1 MEKTKAMCSF
11 GTDEYGLQTGTMK
24 ISELNDF
31 KGHPFKVE
39 QDIQLFEL
47 MRSIEDKGVLVPL
60 IVRSN
65 PYGDGYEIIA
75 GHRRKAACTWA
86 GIEEVPV
93 IIREMD
99 DSDAV
104 IAMIDS
110 NLQREYIKPSEKAY
124 AYKMKLEAMK
134 SQGKRNDLTSSQLG
148 TKLEK
153 EEIAE
158 GKYILR
164 ADERLAKEVGESRN
178 QIARY
183 IRLTNLIPKILDVVD
198 AGRIAFTIGVELS
211 YLTEEEQYELHA
223 VMDLEQCT
231 PSLSQANKMKRMS
244 QAGTLDMDE
253 MYSILEQEK
262 PNQREQIK
270 IRADKEIEK
279 RIGVQTDTTA
289 IDKELANYESKLKEV
304 DLNKARLERE
314 IDNLP
319 IDARFR
325 ERKIHDMTLRLDA
338 LYDTIV
344 ELEERIEDAKLRK
357 SSIEM
362 ETITLDNIYKLMLNF
377 GKLYDIISDEEK
389 KSLITYLIKEIQ
401 IYPNGE
407 SDMPLKSIEF
417 NFPIYRD
424 GQEVRRLLWEK
435 GNTVE
440 TVCLLSKKCQ
450 F

>member
-11 GTDEYGLQTGTMK
+11 GKDDYGLQTGNVK
-24 ISELNDF
+24 ISDLHDF
-31 KGHPFKVE
+31 QGHPFKVE

-93 IIREMD
+93 MIREMD

-124 AYKMKLEAMK
+124 AYKMKLEAIK

-153 EEIAE
+153 EEIVE

-183 IRLTNLIPKILDVVD
+183 IRLTNLIPKILDMVD

-270 IRADKEIEK
+270 IRADTLENYFPKDFTPRQKVELIETLVKEWHEK
-279 RIGVQTDTTA
+279 QMVQT
-289 IDKELANYESKLKEV
+289 KPSVQQKLK
-304 DLNKARLERE
+304 KKGMER
-314 IDNLP
+314 
-319 IDARFR
+319 
-325 ERKIHDMTLRLDA
+325 
-338 LYDTIV
+338 
-344 ELEERIEDAKLRK
+344 
-357 SSIEM
+357 
-362 ETITLDNIYKLMLNF
+362 
-377 GKLYDIISDEEK
+377 
-389 KSLITYLIKEIQ
+389 
-401 IYPNGE
+401 
-407 SDMPLKSIEF
+407 
-417 NFPIYRD
+417 
-424 GQEVRRLLWEK
+424 
-435 GNTVE
+435 
-440 TVCLLSKKCQ
+440 
-450 F
+450 